1 MAPALAFKQAVG
13 SAHRAVVD
21 IKVHF
26 ERLHAVGHWIEC
38 WGDRFLYAQTRTDT
52 VAERKP

>member
-26 ERLHAVGHWIEC
+26 ETLHEVRHWIE
-38 WGDRFLYAQTRTDT
+38 
-52 VAERKP
+52 

>member
-1 MAPALAFKQAVG
+1 MAPALLFKQAVG

-26 ERLHAVGHWIEC
+26 ERLHAVGNWIEC
-38 WGDRFLYAQTRTDT
+38 WGLPRPIPLRTD
-52 VAERKP
+52 KD